1 MKHRPRAAKPD
12 WAIHEERW
20 KYGSGSIEW
29 LDDQGLE
36 HAMLAEKLLLV
47 LESLIRNQGHNDGG
61 PRVVSSSPHIPVK
74 LPPGPKS

>member
-1 MKHRPRAAKPD
+1 MKHPLRATKPD

-20 KYGSGSIEW
+20 KYQPGRLGLSDG
-29 LDDQGLE
+29 QRLE

-47 LESLIRNQGHNDGG
+47 LESLIRNQGHADGG

-74 LPPGPKS
+74 LPPGPRS